1 MSGVRSQIS
10 ECTDGHQA
18 LAHVWRDFCEPGDS
32 YEIVRPDA
40 VPAPFDRL
48 LVHDEHMTERL
59 RDFHGVG
66 VELRVLA
73 EQTRP
78 ELYSREILLTL
89 PGSGQVVEY
98 GVARVH
104 LGFVAD
110 PVRAEV
116 LARRRPLGDILVQND
131 VLRRIEPKWF
141 YRFSADANVVGHFRS
156 AVGPEVYGRVGTIF
170 CDDAPAIELLEIVS
184 GVRS

>member
-1 MSGVRSQIS
+1 MSGERVQMS
-10 ECTDGHQA
+10 ESTDPHQA
-18 LAHVWRDFCEPGDS
+18 LAQVWSDFCDPGDS
-32 YEIVRPDA
+32 YEVVCPDA

-48 LVHDEHMTERL
+48 LVHNEHMTDRL
-59 RDFHGVG
+59 RDFYGVG

-73 EQTRP
+73 EQTRADV
-78 ELYSREILLTL
+78 YSREILLTL

-98 GVARVH
+98 GIARVH
-104 LGFVAD
+104 LGYVAD

-116 LARRRPLGDILVQND
+116 LARRSPLGDILVQND

-141 YRFSADANVVGHFRS
+141 YRFSAAAAVVGHFRS
-156 AVGPEVYGRVGTIF
+156 AFGVEVYGRVGTIF

>member
-1 MSGVRSQIS
+1 MSGVRARIS
-10 ECTDGHQA
+10 ECTDPHQA
-18 LAHVWRDFCEPGDS
+18 LAQIWRDFCDPGDS
-32 YEIVRPDA
+32 YEVVRPDA

-48 LVHDEHMTERL
+48 LVHNEHMTGRL

-73 EQTRP
+73 EQTRAD
-78 ELYSREILLTL
+78 LYSREILLTL

-104 LGFVAD
+104 LGYVAD

-131 VLRRIEPKWF
+131 VLRRIAPKWY
-141 YRFSADANVVGHFRS
+141 YRFPSGSPVAAHFGGS
-156 AVGPEVYGRVGTIF
+156 LGEAAYGRVATIF
-170 CDDAPAIELLEIVS
+170 CDHEPAIELLEVVS
-184 GVRS
+184 GWKT